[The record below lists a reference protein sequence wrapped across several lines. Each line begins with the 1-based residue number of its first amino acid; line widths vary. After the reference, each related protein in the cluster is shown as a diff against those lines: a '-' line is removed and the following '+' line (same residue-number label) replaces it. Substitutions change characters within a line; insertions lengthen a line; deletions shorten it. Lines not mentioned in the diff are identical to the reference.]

1 MVECDK
7 CYKEFNYQYLL
18 EKHKT
23 KKKSCDKP
31 EIAIKNLTLKIE
43 EINNNINKLED
54 LSIKSKTTCNYCNHK
69 FTLKY
74 NLNRHLKD
82 RCEIKNKLLE
92 NKTKYDNIIALK
104 NEEINKQRIL
114 EKEYSEKFKKYKK
127 ETNKL
132 KNSLKKY
139 AIKNNNNLNIKMNNN
154 VKLGPLTMEELL
166 QMINDFD

>member
-43 EINNNINKLED
+43 EINNNINNLED

-69 FTLKY
+69 FTLKH
-74 NLNRHLKD
+74 NLTRHLHGDCK
-82 RCEIKNKLLE
+82 IKNKLLE

-104 NEEINKQRIL
+104 NEEINKQKKL
-114 EKEYSEKFKKYKK
+114 ENEYSERFKEYKK
-127 ETNKL
+127 ETKKL
-132 KNSLKKY
+132 KNSLKNY

-154 VKLGPLTMEELL
+154 VKLGPLSIEELL

>member
-1 MVECDK
+1 MVFSK
-7 CYKEFNYQYLL
+7 AKLL
-18 EKHKT
+18 L
-23 KKKSCDKP
+23 KK
-31 EIAIKNLTLKIE
+31 IFVTIKNVTTEFDDQQTIQ
-43 EINNNINKLED
+43 INVDNNKLITINDNNINNLED

-69 FTLKY
+69 FTLKH

-104 NEEINKQRIL
+104 NEEINKQKKL
-114 EKEYSEKFKKYKK
+114 ENEYSERFKEYKK
-127 ETNKL
+127 ETKKL
-132 KNSLKKY
+132 KNSLKNY

-154 VKLGPLTMEELL
+154 VKLGPLSIEELL